1 MMCGKGNW
9 LMSELVA
16 NEATY
21 REAAARLWSPIAQA
35 QRIICPFHINSDPDA
50 VGSALGAYHLLTGIG
65 KEVIVYASDGDFP
78 HITEFLPGAARIVR
92 YAGEALPAADLIL
105 ALDSSDE
112 GRLGALYTNNAARF
126 IAGPSVMIDHHLTN
140 SLFGTNGANFVDAKA
155 AATAEMLALL
165 AHAWGLPISPA
176 AATCLLAGL
185 YGDTL
190 GLQTT
195 SVTPR
200 TYHVAG
206 DLLAAGADLTAIVNH
221 FYRSRPFTTIKLW
234 GAILSAAAWQGSVVW
249 SQVTPTM
256 VAEANA
262 EESDTG
268 GVINFLTGAVGA
280 RAIVLLY
287 RGDNEWRAGLR
298 TLVDEVDVAA
308 IAARFGGGGHR
319 KAAGCRIEGGEA
331 ERDAFLRAVDALSA
345 EQVGATATIAP

>member
-1 MMCGKGNW
+1 
-9 LMSELVA
+9 MSEPVA
-16 NEATY
+16 SEASY
-21 REAAARLWSPIAQA
+21 REAAARLWPPLARA

-65 KEVIVYASDGDFP
+65 KDVTVYASDGDFP
-78 HITEFLPGAARIVR
+78 RITRFLPGADTIVR

-112 GRLGALYTNNAARF
+112 GRLGALYANNAARF
-126 IAGPSVMIDHHLTN
+126 TAGPTMMIDHHVTN
-140 SLFGTNGANFVDAKA
+140 SLFGTDGANFVDASA
-155 AATAEMLALL
+155 AATAEMLTLL
-165 AHAWGLPISPA
+165 ARAWNIPIAPA

-200 TYHVAG
+200 TYQVAG

-234 GAILSAAAWQGSVVW
+234 GAILAAATWQGDVVW

-256 VAEANA
+256 LTEAGA

-268 GVINFLTGAVGA
+268 GVINFLTGAAGA

-298 TLVDEVDVAA
+298 TLVDDVDVAA

-319 KAAGCRIEGGEA
+319 KAAGCRIEGGDA
-331 ERDAFLRAVDALSA
+331 ERDAFLRAVDTLTA
-345 EQVGATATIAP
+345 EQVGVTAAITR